1 MGWPGDRPPGAARR
15 REAEGCR
22 GVAEGCQG
30 RPRVGAAGAKGA
42 EGTGKAGRE
51 KRKGKRRKKKERK
64 AQRSPH
70 YSIIEAE
77 TSSRVAGDGRDG
89 QQRGP
94 RVAEGAGGGRGV
106 AGDGRGCRRIAEGW
120 KGTAEMRWS
129 AEGGRDVL
137 RKSRWGFLSH
147 RHMLLIYLCVLS
159 TTSAPRHRKILKK
172 YSIKI
177 FTLFKGIFRRR

>member
-1 MGWPGDRPPGAARR
+1 M
-15 REAEGCR
+15 
-22 GVAEGCQG
+22 AEGCQG

-106 AGDGRGCRRIAEGW
+106 EGDGRDDMVSRGRPRCFEEV
-120 KGTAEMRWS
+120 EM
-129 AEGGRDVL
+129 
-137 RKSRWGFLSH
+137 
-147 RHMLLIYLCVLS
+147 
-159 TTSAPRHRKILKK
+159 
-172 YSIKI
+172 
-177 FTLFKGIFRRR
+177 GIFVTSSHVVDLSVCPLDHLGSSTKKNLL